1 MSKKLIRI
9 LSIDGGGIRGIVP
22 GKILVALEKKLQV
35 RENNPEAR
43 IADYFDLVAGTSTG
57 GILTCILLCP
67 DDKNP
72 LRPKYSAQEAVD
84 LYIKNGNTIFS
95 IPLWQK
101 IKSLTGI
108 IEEKYPSKYIE
119 NVLAQYLA
127 DLKLSQLVKPCLIT
141 AYDVKRSKPT
151 FFRQHRALDRL
162 ADGNNA
168 YDFYL
173 REVAR
178 ATSAAPTYF
187 EVALATSLSGVSY
200 PLIDGGVFANNPAL
214 CAFAEATQY
223 FSKEDDKLTASEM
236 FIFSIGTGASNKT
249 YEYTRVKKWGVL
261 EWVKPVLDIMMD
273 GVSKTIDYQLLQ
285 IYEAIGLREQYIR
298 VNPILTEA
306 KSDMDNASPENLKAL
321 IADGM
326 ENAEKFDEVL
336 DKVVEM
342 LIANK

>member
-1 MSKKLIRI
+1 
-9 LSIDGGGIRGIVP
+9 
-22 GKILVALEKKLQV
+22 
-35 RENNPEAR
+35 
-43 IADYFDLVAGTSTG
+43 
-57 GILTCILLCP
+57 
-67 DDKNP
+67 
-72 LRPKYSAQEAVD
+72 
-84 LYIKNGNTIFS
+84 
-95 IPLWQK
+95 
-101 IKSLTGI
+101 
-108 IEEKYPSKYIE
+108 
-119 NVLAQYLA
+119 
-127 DLKLSQLVKPCLIT
+127 
-141 AYDVKRSKPT
+141 
-151 FFRQHRALDRL
+151 
-162 ADGNNA
+162 
-168 YDFYL
+168 
-173 REVAR
+173 
-178 ATSAAPTYF
+178 
-187 EVALATSLSGVSY
+187 
-200 PLIDGGVFANNPAL
+200 LIDGGVFANNPAL

-249 YEYTRVKKWGVL
+249 YEYNRVKKWGVV

-285 IYEAIGLREQYIR
+285 IYEAIGLRDQYVR

>member
-1 MSKKLIRI
+1 MGKKLIRI

-67 DDKNP
+67 DEKNS

-101 IKSLTGI
+101 VKSLTGI

-119 NVLAQYLA
+119 NVLTQYLA

-141 AYDVKRSKPT
+141 
-151 FFRQHRALDRL
+151 
-162 ADGNNA
+162 A

-249 YEYTRVKKWGVL
+249 YEYNRVKKWGVV

-285 IYEAIGLREQYIR
+285 IYEAIGLRDQYVR